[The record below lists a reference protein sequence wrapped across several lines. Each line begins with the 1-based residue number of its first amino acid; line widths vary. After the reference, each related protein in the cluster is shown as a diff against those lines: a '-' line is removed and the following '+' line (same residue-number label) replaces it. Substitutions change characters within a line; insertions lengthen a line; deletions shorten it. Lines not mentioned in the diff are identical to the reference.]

1 MNSKQR
7 NTLPKEIIIKSS
19 TDIEQILKRGK
30 RIPSKLFN
38 LFIFDS
44 GKTGVAFLVSKRIG
58 NAVKRNKMKRL
69 FREAYRLNR
78 GRFNGYEIVFSIK
91 AYADDFHGILKDV
104 MSLAL

>member
-7 NTLPKEIIIKSS
+7 NTLPKEIVVKNS
-19 TDIEQILKRGK
+19 TDIEKILKLGK
-30 RIPSKLFN
+30 RIPSKRFN
-38 LFIFDS
+38 LFIYDS

-78 GRFNGYEIVFSIK
+78 ERFEGCEAVFSIK
-91 AYADDFHGILKDV
+91 AYADDFHGIMKDV
-104 MSLAL
+104 TSLAL